1 MPEESK
7 LPEERGREEETY
19 LTDCEFVHV
28 HKELAARVQESMPPE
43 NSLYELADLY
53 KIFGDSTRIKILYV
67 LFESEVCVCDLALIL
82 NMTPS
87 AVSHQLKILKQAR
100 LVRFRK
106 EGKSVIYSLA
116 DNHVKTIIDQGIE
129 HINE

>member
-1 MPEESK
+1 MGNMDEFEEAQ
-7 LPEERGREEETY
+7 EETPCCG
-19 LTDCEFVHV
+19 TDGIEFIHA
-28 HKELAARVQESMPPE
+28 HEELAKSVLEGMPDE

-67 LFESEVCVCDLALIL
+67 LFESEMCVCDMAVIL

-87 AVSHQLKILKQAR
+87 AISHQLKVLKQAR
-100 LVRFRK
+100 LIKFRK